1 MTVNFFAFVRK
12 ISQRKKSS
20 HKNLKTLPTG
30 PAGTWHVPCVKY
42 FWKKNKHKQTV
53 LSFIDGR
60 IHRKNKQRYYLT
72 TA

>member
-42 FWKKNKHKQTV
+42 FWKKINTNK
-53 LSFIDGR
+53 L
-60 IHRKNKQRYYLT
+60 YYLLLMGEFIEKINKDT
-72 TA
+72 I